1 MELTHRTLSV
11 RRTAALVA
19 ATAAAALA
27 IPAAA
32 NAAVTGAV
40 TGDTA
45 TLTGDASNDN
55 IAITVSGANLRHNL
69 ATGAGTFNSSID
81 FDSTLP
87 DDQTLTAAAGRL
99 TINGAGGD
107 DIIVGGPNLDTIK
120 GGEGDDRLTG
130 GPNGAGIESIQGG
143 AGNDVMIWNNGD
155 GDDSDVGGDGADET
169 QFNNGTADD
178 VMDVAPVGGGAHHFH
193 RVGAGIDIDMSAD
206 TERLNINAFSG
217 NDSLVSAPGTTV
229 ATTIDAGPG
238 NDTITTG
245 DGADLVQGGTG
256 ADTLSSGA
264 GADRIVG
271 NQGNDTVNAGSGDD
285 TLVWNN
291 GDATDNLN
299 GQDGLDRVEANMSG
313 ASGDAMT
320 LKPAGA
326 NVRFDRTNLVPFGLN
341 IASSE
346 VFELNG
352 LGGDDTLATAPG
364 LGALI
369 SVVADGGPGND
380 AFTGGDESDTYFGG
394 LGDDWLDPGAGIG
407 DAVDGQAGNDTLKV
421 RDGFADLARGGEGT
435 DNATADREDV
445 LVDVESADV
454 PPAPPAA
461 DTTGTAARVTTK
473 RVTSK
478 LKKGVYTAKIR
489 VSCPASEAGGC
500 KGTLVL
506 QTARTVSLGGT
517 RFHAI
522 VASKRYTLNSG
533 QAKTLK
539 VRLPKGVRAV
549 SRRGTLSLNAITT
562 NRDAAGNLAQRSSR
576 LAVKLVR

>member
-1 MELTHRTLSV
+1 MELTHRTLRV

-32 NAAVTGAV
+32 NAAVTGTVDAGNGTLV
-40 TGDTA
+40 GDAANDTITIGKDGGLLTHNTLAGLESATDFDSDPGVQTLADTA
-45 TLTGDASNDN
+45 TLT
-55 IAITVSGANLRHNL
+55 
-69 ATGAGTFNSSID
+69 ID
-81 FDSTLP
+81 
-87 DDQTLTAAAGRL
+87 G
-99 TINGAGGD
+99 GGGD

-130 GPNGAGIESIQGG
+130 GPNATGIESIEGG

-155 GDDSDVGGDGADET
+155 GDDSDVGGGGVDET

-229 ATTIDAGPG
+229 ATTVDAGSG

-245 DGADLVQGGTG
+245 DGADTISGGTG
-256 ADTLSSGA
+256 LDTLSGGA
-264 GADRIVG
+264 GADRIAG
-271 NQGNDTVNAGSGDD
+271 NQGNDTDNGGAGDD

-299 GQDGLDRVEANMSG
+299 GQDGLDRIEANMSG
-313 ASGDAMT
+313 GSPGDAMT

-352 LGGDDTLATAPG
+352 LGGDDTLTTAPG

-421 RDGFADLARGGEGT
+421 RDGFADLARGGAGT

-445 LVDVESADV
+445 LVDVETADV

-522 VASKRYTLNSG
+522 VATKRYTLNRG

-539 VRLPKGVRAV
+539 VKLPKGVRAL

-576 LAVKLVR
+576 LAIKLVR

>member
-1 MELTHRTLSV
+1 MELTHRTLRV

-32 NAAVTGAV
+32 NAAVTGTVAAGNGTLV
-40 TGDTA
+40 GDAANDTITIGKDAGLLTHNTLAGLETATDFDSAPGVQTLADTA
-45 TLTGDASNDN
+45 TLT
-55 IAITVSGANLRHNL
+55 
-69 ATGAGTFNSSID
+69 ID
-81 FDSTLP
+81 
-87 DDQTLTAAAGRL
+87 G
-99 TINGAGGD
+99 GGGD

-130 GPNGAGIESIQGG
+130 GPNSTGIESIEGG

-155 GDDSDVGGDGADET
+155 GDDSDVGGDGVDET

-229 ATTIDAGPG
+229 ATTVDAGSG

-245 DGADLVQGGTG
+245 DGTDLIQGGTG
-256 ADTLSSGA
+256 LDTLSGGA

-271 NQGNDTVNAGSGDD
+271 NQGNDTDNGGAGDD

-313 ASGDAMT
+313 GFPGDAMT

-326 NVRFDRTNLVPFGLN
+326 SVRFDRTNLVPFGLN

-346 VFELNG
+346 VFELNT
-352 LGGDDTLATAPG
+352 LGGDDTLTTAPG

-421 RDGFADLARGGEGT
+421 RDGFADLARGGAGT

-454 PPAPPAA
+454 PPAPPAPPAA

-500 KGTLVL
+500 KGSLVL

-522 VASKRYTLNSG
+522 VASQRYTLKSG

-539 VRLPKGVRAV
+539 VKLPKGVRAV

-576 LAVKLVR
+576 LAIKLVR

>member
-1 MELTHRTLSV
+1 MELTHRTLRV

-32 NAAVTGAV
+32 NAAVTGTVDAGNGTLV
-40 TGDTA
+40 GDAANDTITIGKDGGLLTHNTLAGLESATDFDSDPGVQTLADTA
-45 TLTGDASNDN
+45 TLT
-55 IAITVSGANLRHNL
+55 
-69 ATGAGTFNSSID
+69 ID
-81 FDSTLP
+81 
-87 DDQTLTAAAGRL
+87 G
-99 TINGAGGD
+99 GGGD

-130 GPNGAGIESIQGG
+130 GPNATGIESIEGG

-155 GDDSDVGGDGADET
+155 GDDSDVGGAGIDET

-178 VMDVAPVGGGAHHFH
+178 VMDVAPAGGGHHFH

-229 ATTIDAGPG
+229 ATTVDAGSG

-245 DGADLVQGGTG
+245 DGDDLIQGGTG
-256 ADTLSSGA
+256 LDTLSGGA

-271 NQGNDTVNAGSGDD
+271 NQGNDTDNGGAGDD

-299 GQDGLDRVEANMSG
+299 GQDGLDRIEANMSG

-346 VFELNG
+346 VFELNT
-352 LGGDDTLATAPG
+352 LGGDDALTTAPG

-369 SVVADGGPGND
+369 SVVADGGTGND

-421 RDGFADLARGGEGT
+421 RDGFADLARGGAGT

-445 LVDVESADV
+445 LVDVETADV
-454 PPAPPAA
+454 PPAPPAPAAA

-500 KGTLVL
+500 TGTLVL

-522 VASKRYTLNSG
+522 VASRRYTLNSG

-539 VRLPKGVRAV
+539 VKLPKGVRAV

-576 LAVKLVR
+576 LAIKLVR